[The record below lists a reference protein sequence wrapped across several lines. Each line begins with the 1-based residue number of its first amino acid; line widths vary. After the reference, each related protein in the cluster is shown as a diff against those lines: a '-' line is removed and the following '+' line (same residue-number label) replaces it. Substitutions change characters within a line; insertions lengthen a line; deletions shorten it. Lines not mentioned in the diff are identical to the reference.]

1 MALRKVR
8 VDGDPILRKIS
19 REVTK
24 IDSKLEVLIQ
34 DMIETMRYE
43 NGIGLAS
50 PQVGILKRLI
60 VIDIGEEPIVAIN
73 PVIENEEGKIE
84 DVQGCLS
91 VPNLRGK
98 VDRPENIKVKFM
110 NQSGEEVIMNAE
122 GYVARVFCHEI
133 DHLNGILYTDLA
145 NEVFDYDP
153 EDDEDR
159 KSVV

>member
-19 REVTK
+19 KEVTK

-60 VIDIGEEPIVAIN
+60 VIDIGEEPIIAIN

-84 DVQGCLS
+84 DIEGCLS

-153 EDDEDR
+153 EDDEE
-159 KSVV
+159 

>member
-8 VDGDPILRKIS
+8 LDGDPILRKIS
-19 REVTK
+19 KEVTS
-24 IDSKLEVLIQ
+24 IDKKLEILIE

-50 PQVGILKRLI
+50 PQVGLLKRLI
-60 VIDIGEEPIVAIN
+60 VIDIDEEPIVAIN
-73 PVIENEEGKIE
+73 PIIENEDGQIE
-84 DVQGCLS
+84 DIEGCLS

-98 VDRPENIKVKFM
+98 VDRPERITVRYM
-110 NQSGEEVIMNAE
+110 NQDGEEIKKDVQ
-122 GYVARVFCHEI
+122 GYAARVFCHEI

-153 EDDEDR
+153 EDDEE
-159 KSVV
+159 

>member
-1 MALRKVR
+1 M
-8 VDGDPILRKIS
+8 
-19 REVTK
+19 TK
-24 IDSKLEVLIQ
+24 IDSKLETLIQ

-43 NGIGLAS
+43 NGVGLAS
-50 PQVGILKRLI
+50 PQVGVLKRLI
-60 VIDIGEEPIVAIN
+60 VIDIGEEPIIAIN

-84 DVQGCLS
+84 DIEGCLS

-153 EDDEDR
+153 EDDEE
-159 KSVV
+159 

>member
-1 MALRKVR
+1 MALRKIR
-8 VDGDPILRKIS
+8 VDGDPILRKRSKEID
-19 REVTK
+19 K
-24 IDSKLEVLIQ
+24 IDSKIEILIQ

-73 PVIENEEGKIE
+73 PVIKFEEGKVEDIE
-84 DVQGCLS
+84 GCLS

-98 VDRPENIKVKFM
+98 VDRPENIKVKYT
-110 NQSGEEVIMNAE
+110 NRSGEEIKMNVE
-122 GYVARVFCHEI
+122 GYAARVFCHEI
-133 DHLNGILYTDLA
+133 DHLNGVLYTDLA

-153 EDDEDR
+153 EDDEE
-159 KSVV
+159 

>member
-1 MALRKVR
+1 MALRQVR
-8 VDGDPILRKIS
+8 VDGDPILRKRS
-19 REVTK
+19 KEVTK
-24 IDSKLEVLIQ
+24 IDDRLEILIQ

-60 VIDIGEEPIVAIN
+60 VLDIGEEPIVAIN

-84 DVQGCLS
+84 DIEGCLS

-98 VDRPENIKVKFM
+98 VDRPEKIKVSYL
-110 NQSGEEVIMNAE
+110 NQSGEEVKMNAE

-145 NEVFDYDP
+145 NEVFDYNP
-153 EDDEDR
+153 EDDEE
-159 KSVV
+159 

>member
-19 REVTK
+19 KEVTK

-60 VIDIGEEPIVAIN
+60 VIDIGEEPIIAIN

-84 DVQGCLS
+84 DVEGCLS

-153 EDDEDR
+153 EDDEE
-159 KSVV
+159 

>member
-19 REVTK
+19 KEVTK

-84 DVQGCLS
+84 DIEGCLS

-153 EDDEDR
+153 EDDEE
-159 KSVV
+159 

>member
-19 REVTK
+19 KEVTK

-73 PVIENEEGKIE
+73 PVIENEEGNIE
-84 DVQGCLS
+84 DIEGCLS
-91 VPNLRGK
+91 VPDLRGK
-98 VDRPENIKVKFM
+98 VDRPESIKVKYM
-110 NQSGEEVIMNAE
+110 NQLGEEINVSVE

-133 DHLNGILYTDLA
+133 DHLNGILYTDKA
-145 NEVFDYDP
+145 NEVFDYVP
-153 EDDEDR
+153 EDDEE
-159 KSVV
+159 

>member
-8 VDGDPILRKIS
+8 LDGDPILRKIS
-19 REVTK
+19 KEVTS
-24 IDSKLEVLIQ
+24 IDKKLEILIE

-73 PVIENEEGKIE
+73 PIIENEDGQIE
-84 DVQGCLS
+84 DIEGCLS

-98 VDRPENIKVKFM
+98 VDRPERITVRYM
-110 NQSGEEVIMNAE
+110 NQDGEEIKKDVQ
-122 GYVARVFCHEI
+122 GYAARVFCHEI

-153 EDDEDR
+153 EDDEE
-159 KSVV
+159 

>member
-19 REVTK
+19 KEVTK

-84 DVQGCLS
+84 DVEGCLS

-153 EDDEDR
+153 EDDEE
-159 KSVV
+159 